1 MERQGERVENEV
13 LEVLFVFGESLL
25 FDLLEYSLLL
35 LSLLLLLMIP
45 SFRGMVEKM
54 MVSFAILFVLSEAP
68 VKLIASTGNLILP
81 NSFSSLLPLF
91 SLPFISI
98 WHLQFDNR
106 QKVRFCSS
114 SNIFISRWRSE
125 RTRKLT
131 LLSLFFLF
139 LFWPSRSLL
148 TIANGKTN
156 FRSTP
161 TAGNASETS
170 KGQSRD
176 GFQRSQIL
184 VILFTFSH
192 SLLPLFP
199 NPKRVSSPNS
209 KGWARL

>member
-1 MERQGERVENEV
+1 MGRQGERVENEV

-139 LFWPSRSLL
+139 LF
-148 TIANGKTN
+148 
-156 FRSTP
+156 
-161 TAGNASETS
+161 
-170 KGQSRD
+170 
-176 GFQRSQIL
+176 
-184 VILFTFSH
+184 
-192 SLLPLFP
+192 
-199 NPKRVSSPNS
+199 
-209 KGWARL
+209 